1 MIEDNRQS
9 RDLCVQCRR
18 DGELSAGRREE
29 FPPQCRS
36 RIPLPHIGL
45 FILPLCGVPQKGL
58 PNSEGGIF
66 MQKRDLTAFRTPFSA
81 TYWRFAVADSKDLR
95 IMVFAAMMIAAC
107 SALAQ
112 IPSIP
117 TTDPNVRVTW
127 GFLAR
132 AVCGMVGGP
141 VTALIFGFAEDTI
154 NFFIHP
160 TGPYFPGYALTT
172 MLGTMIYALFL
183 YRVKFTPVTLAVRVF
198 LAKLCT
204 NILNVTLGAL
214 WSAILYSKGYIY
226 YMVKSF
232 WKNLVMLPVQTVM
245 LCFLLAALIPILGRV
260 GLIPRSGFRFEQ
272 KKKTAEN
279 REPWEN

>member
-1 MIEDNRQS
+1 
-9 RDLCVQCRR
+9 
-18 DGELSAGRREE
+18 
-29 FPPQCRS
+29 
-36 RIPLPHIGL
+36 
-45 FILPLCGVPQKGL
+45 
-58 PNSEGGIF
+58 
-66 MQKRDLTAFRTPFSA
+66 MQKRDLTVFRTPFSPA
-81 TYWRFAVADSKDLR
+81 YWRCAVADSKDLR
-95 IMVFAAMMIAAC
+95 ILVFAAMMIAAC
-107 SALAQ
+107 NALAH

-154 NFFIHP
+154 NFFLTP
-160 TGPYFPGYALTT
+160 ATGPYFPGYALTT

-198 LAKLCT
+198 LAKLFT
-204 NILNVTLGAL
+204 NVMNVLLSSL
-214 WSAILYSKGYIY
+214 WSAILYSKGYYY

-245 LCFLLAALIPILGRV
+245 LFFLLAALIPILIQI
-260 GLIPRSGFRFEQ
+260 GLIPQSGFRLEQ
-272 KKKTAEN
+272 KGKKGEN
-279 REPWEN
+279 KEPWER

>member
-1 MIEDNRQS
+1 
-9 RDLCVQCRR
+9 
-18 DGELSAGRREE
+18 
-29 FPPQCRS
+29 
-36 RIPLPHIGL
+36 
-45 FILPLCGVPQKGL
+45 
-58 PNSEGGIF
+58 
-66 MQKRDLTAFRTPFSA
+66 MQKKDQTLFRTPFSP
-81 TYWRFAVADSKDLR
+81 TYWRTAVADFKDLR
-95 IMVFAAMMIAAC
+95 ILVFAAMMIAAC
-107 SALAQ
+107 NALAH

-141 VTALIFGFAEDTI
+141 VTALVFGFAEDTI

-183 YRVKFTPVTLAVRVF
+183 YRAKFTPVTLAVRVF
-198 LAKLCT
+198 LAKLFT

-214 WSAILYSKGYIY
+214 WSAILYSKGYYY

-232 WKNLVMLPVQTVM
+232 WKNLVMLPVQAVM
-245 LCFLLAALIPILGRV
+245 LFFLIGALIPILGRI
-260 GLIPRSGFRFEQ
+260 GLIPRSSFRLKSKEP
-272 KKKTAEN
+272 K
-279 REPWEN
+279 EPWEKN